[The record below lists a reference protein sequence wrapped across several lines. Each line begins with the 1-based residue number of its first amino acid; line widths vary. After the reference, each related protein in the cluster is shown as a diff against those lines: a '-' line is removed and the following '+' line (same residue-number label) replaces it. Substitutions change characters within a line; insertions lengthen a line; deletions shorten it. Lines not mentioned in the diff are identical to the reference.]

1 MSKISIAK
9 DLRPM
14 LLARE
19 SLASLV
25 GDNVFPLYAP
35 EGTSGDFILY
45 QRTAGGSEL
54 NQMSLTSE
62 WCEVTFNV
70 VSDDYVKGVEIAEE
84 LRSIL
89 QDVYVSEER
98 DQLVMTNSREDF
110 VGENNVVKY
119 VQILV
124 FTVGKPQE

>member
-25 GDNVFPLYAP
+25 GENIFPLYAP
-35 EGTSGDFILY
+35 EGTTGDFILY

-89 QDVYVSEER
+89 QDVYVDDK

>member
-19 SLASLV
+19 ELTVLV
-25 GDNVFPLYAP
+25 GENIFPLYAA
-35 EGTSGDFILY
+35 EDTTGDFILY
-45 QRTAGGSEL
+45 QRTDGGSEVD
-54 NQMSLTSE
+54 QMGISSE

-70 VSDDYVKGVEIAEE
+70 VSDVYVKGVDIAEE
-84 LRSIL
+84 LRTAL
-89 QDVYVSEER
+89 QGIYVDK
-98 DQLVMTNSREDF
+98 DQLVLSKSREDF
-110 VGENNVVKY
+110 VGENNVIKC

-124 FTVGKPQE
+124 FTIGKSQQ

>member
-19 SLASLV
+19 SLKALV
-25 GDNVFPLYAP
+25 GENIFPRYAP
-35 EGTSGDFILY
+35 EGTAGDFILY
-45 QRTAGGSEL
+45 QRTSGGSEV
-54 NQMSLTSE
+54 NQMSLSAE

-89 QDVYVSEER
+89 QDVYVGEER

>member
-25 GDNVFPLYAP
+25 GENIFPLYAP

-45 QRTAGGSEL
+45 QRTSGGSEV
-54 NQMSLTSE
+54 NQMSLTCE

-84 LRSIL
+84 LRSAL
-89 QDVYVSEER
+89 QDVYVDNK
-98 DQLVMTNSREDF
+98 DQLVMTNSHEDF
-110 VGENNVVKY
+110 VGENNIVKY

-124 FTVGKPQE
+124 FSIGKSQE

>member
-19 SLASLV
+19 ELTALV
-25 GDNVFPLYAP
+25 GENIFPLYAT
-35 EGTSGDFILY
+35 EGTVGDFILY
-45 QRTAGGSEL
+45 QRTAGGSEV
-54 NQMSLTSE
+54 NQMSLSAE

-70 VSDDYVKGVEIAEE
+70 VSDVYVKGVEIAEE
-84 LRSIL
+84 LRSAL
-89 QDVYVSEER
+89 QDIYVDDK
-98 DQLVMTNSREDF
+98 DQLVMTNSHEDF

-124 FTVGKPQE
+124 FSIGKSQE

>member
-25 GDNVFPLYAP
+25 GENIFPLYAP
-35 EGTSGDFILY
+35 EGTVGDFILY
-45 QRTAGGSEL
+45 QRTAGGSEV
-54 NQMSLTSE
+54 NQMSLTGE

-70 VSDDYVKGVEIAEE
+70 VSDDYVRGVEIAEE

-89 QDVYVSEER
+89 QDVYVGEER
-98 DQLVMTNSREDF
+98 DQLVLSNSREDF

-124 FTVGKPQE
+124 FTVGKSQE